1 MVHLP
6 ACQPLSRAGPMLGAM
21 GQYKLDSRE
30 MGVKLAGWGGEGG
43 EDLGGVGEGE

>member
-1 MVHLP
+1 MSTALKGRPH
-6 ACQPLSRAGPMLGAM
+6 AGSSG

-30 MGVKLAGWGGEGG
+30 MGVKLAGWEGGGG